1 MYNVVGLHFT
11 NECKMNC
18 PFCYRDHGK
27 KTMDNDLLMGLPR
40 YLKDITEQVAIG
52 GGEPT
57 LHPDLIEGFAEECKN
72 YDLPCNM
79 TTNGQEI
86 KKWDNEKL
94 ERVCKNLEMVSISL
108 DKYKRKKWNNGE
120 ELLLTGE
127 RIKEHSILGCNLL
140 VDQGM
145 MKNSGLVNLTESL
158 FDNGFDMV
166 FALYPKNM
174 PAVDILP
181 KRHYYSFLSKEYKWF
196 LVDDLT
202 YQISKEHKYGNWK
215 EPCHYGKDIV
225 SIDELGRVAGC
236 SFSKEYKLQI
246 KEPKDVLKIKDIEFE
261 ERHSCPYLGE
271 VI

>member
-11 NECKMNC
+11 NECKLNC
-18 PFCYRDHGK
+18 PFCYRAHGK
-27 KTMDNDLLMGLPR
+27 KTMDKDLLMGLPR

-86 KKWDNEKL
+86 KKWGNEKL
-94 ERVCKNLEMVSISL
+94 ERVCENLEMVSISM

-127 RIKEHSILGCNLL
+127 RIKEHSFLGCNLL
-140 VDQGM
+140 VDQDM
-145 MKNSGLVNLTESL
+145 MKNSSLVNLTESL
-158 FDNGFDMV
+158 FDNGFNMV

-202 YQISKEHKYGNWK
+202 YQITKEHKYGNWN
-215 EPCHYGKDIV
+215 EPCHYGKDII
-225 SIDELGRVAGC
+225 SIDELGRVGGC
-236 SFSKEYKLQI
+236 SFSKDYKLRL

-261 ERHSCPYLGE
+261 ERHSCPYLGR
-271 VI
+271 